1 MVKSLLIGFA
11 GFVGTLGRYW
21 LSGFVARRYGET
33 FPLGTLVVN
42 LLGCFLVGLLFYLMQ
57 ERYLVN
63 QNVRTIVLAG
73 LLGGFT
79 TFSSFGCR
87 LLLCRE
93 MVNSVSRLSTWVFP
107 TCSVCSWYGPVTLW
121 PGFYKRGA
129 MNIPEDG
136 YPVRIFIGESDKHGH
151 HPLYEAIVLK
161 AREVGLAGATMTRG
175 VMDLVN
181 IASYTPQR
189 F

>member
-63 QNVRTIVLAG
+63 PNVRSIVLIG
-73 LLGGFT
+73 FLGGFT
-79 TFSSFGCR
+79 TFSSLGLQTFTLLQDDEVALAVLNMLASNVVG
-87 LLLCRE
+87 LLL
-93 MVNSVSRLSTWVFP
+93 VWAG
-107 TCSVCSWYGPVTLW
+107 YTL
-121 PGFYKRGA
+121 A
-129 MNIPEDG
+129 
-136 YPVRIFIGESDKHGH
+136 
-151 HPLYEAIVLK
+151 K
-161 AREVGLAGATMTRG
+161 AL
-175 VMDLVN
+175 
-181 IASYTPQR
+181 
-189 F
+189 